1 MYALKSLEILIKP
14 LQNAGGEAESDQETV
29 EDGNNEELEIDEDIY
44 EDDDPDI
51 QAELG
56 DQQSEIESEGHD
68 SNEESDGAKSNPND
82 SEEDCTRNNVMTA
95 RPRKRLHVQ
104 LSDLPLTVIKKRQI
118 DNDAEA
124 TTVIYLLY
132 HNVS

>member
-1 MYALKSLEILIKP
+1 MYVLKSLEMLIKP
-14 LQNAGGEAESDQETV
+14 LQNASGKAESDQETV
-29 EDGNNEELEIDEDIY
+29 EDGNNEDLEINENIY

-56 DQQSEIESEGHD
+56 NQESEIESEGHD

-82 SEEDCTRNNVMTA
+82 SEEDCTRNNVMIA
-95 RPRKRLHVQ
+95 RPRKQLHVQ
-104 LSDLPLTVIKKRQI
+104 LNDLPPTVTKKRQI
-118 DNDAEA
+118 DNDAEV
-124 TTVIYLLY
+124 TMVIYLLY